1 MFDTNENIKKPDLHF
16 VDPNDRTEV
25 EYLHS
30 MYPWID
36 ESAIK
41 SAIEKHGP
49 VRKHIEDYLSSL
61 HRTHTA

>member
-1 MFDTNENIKKPDLHF
+1 MLDTNEDIKKPDLHF
-16 VDPNDRTEV
+16 VDPKDHTEV

-30 MYPWID
+30 MYPWLS

-49 VRKHIEDYLSSL
+49 ERKHIEDFLSGL
-61 HRTHTA
+61 NA